1 MILLTKIIRNSMNT
15 QEKCQC
21 LICYKPSSKSRKW
34 SVLGGRQGELL
45 FSEAAQNLQY
55 GTLPIDP
62 RGNPIPSGLDIMPPG
77 SGVCLGC
84 YEKPNWWYHENLL
97 DIGACTQLGCL
108 RGADPK
114 SEPCRGQAE
123 YDKLPK
129 NKTRLWPR
137 TPSGWKLVVVQRAFS
152 NEICMN
158 MIHGEKLSG
167 KSVSWFSDNTGGF
180 VNGQIKSYSI
190 KSRLCTVTSGG
201 NKENICFSLLY
212 PANATQQ
219 CTERCFCS
227 DCVKPKCC
235 IVCQKTCLSG
245 TEGPGY
251 NWYCRNHPVEKFFV
265 PGSANQYEISA
276 WMYEDNHRRGE
287 TFSVIDRDSAFGIAL
302 YGKEREV
309 VLAECE
315 GASLTTT
322 VKVEPKPPQK
332 DVCRE
337 CKKETYHGKICPSTG
352 DSNWY
357 CNGCWDKY
365 WVAQDAKQKHEEDY
379 PSLS

>member
-1 MILLTKIIRNSMNT
+1 MNT

-21 LICYKPSSKSRKW
+21 LVCYKPSSKSMKW
-34 SVLGGRQGELL
+34 AVLGGRQGDLR
-45 FSEAAQNLQY
+45 FSSEALKLQFD
-55 GTLPIDP
+55 TLPGDP
-62 RGNPIPSGLDIMPPG
+62 RSPRPSGLDIMPPG

-84 YEKPNWWYHENLL
+84 YENPNSGFSENLL
-97 DIGACTQLGCL
+97 DIGACTEQGCL
-108 RGADPK
+108 RGADPR
-114 SEPCRGQAE
+114 SEPCRGHPD

-167 KSVSWFSDNTGGF
+167 KSVSWFSENTGGF

-190 KSRLCTVTSGG
+190 KSRICKVTSGG
-201 NKENICFSLLY
+201 NIDNICFSLLY
-212 PANATQQ
+212 PPNATQQ
-219 CTERCFCS
+219 CTERCFCPG
-227 DCVKPKCC
+227 CVKPKCC

-251 NWYCRNHPVEKFFV
+251 NWYCRYHPVEKFFV

-276 WMYEDNHRRGE
+276 WMYEDNHKRGE
-287 TFSVIDRDSAFGIAL
+287 TMSVIDLESSIGIAL

-309 VLAECE
+309 VLASCE
-315 GASLTTT
+315 GVSISTT
-322 VKVEPKPPQK
+322 VNVEPKPPKK
-332 DVCRE
+332 DMCHE
-337 CKKETYHGKICPSTG
+337 CKKETYHGRICPSTG

-365 WVAQDAKQKHEEDY
+365 WVAQAAKKKQEEDF
-379 PSLS
+379 PALS